1 MESIFSSGGVLDL
14 HPNGTNRLQIPKGW
28 RPRKLFE
35 PKIDGDESTTAFTSP
50 SSSSSHV
57 ISDSS
62 GFGKVRG
69 KGVGKSRSKV
79 SKGCG
84 VGVGSRKRP
93 FKDAFA
99 SEHTEIG
106 SSKPIRDDNSD
117 DSDSEVKYY
126 DDTLPEEDLDD
137 LVSFSDGIQGVDDGL
152 WTRFKR
158 QTLSSLSPMR
168 LMRSGIA
175 SGRGDSSSE
184 KAFNLGWGRAPC
196 ELASQSASL
205 ALLLPAGPSSSAYA
219 IALCHLYYTHD
230 SNTAQSL
237 LAFVNT
243 AARRFISSM
252 DLNPLLPPELVNI
265 SNNKKEFDNKNL
277 FQLEDQNP
285 WQRLTRALSGH
296 GGGRYRGLYLQHI
309 SFVANDLT
317 EVFKDERFGSKNK
330 REGESMRRQNAR
342 MFFFET
348 FGFNREVDSIEGQR
362 RSVSAWRL
370 VLINLIQAIT
380 LSSPSV
386 KEFCSKYRLWKLD
399 LIGKEND
406 ELFTSMNGK
415 SSHNS
420 PLPLVSNEI
429 TDSASSLFRILLV
442 ITGKPACYFFG
453 TRECDEIAD
462 EIANAMIF
470 SNEIILSAIGIGVAP
485 TTLESSNVSDEGS
498 FMCIARAA
506 VSTTGNVDESK
517 KTWSSQSTISVI
529 RSLYASPLS
538 HLSLNEYCS
547 RLLADLV
554 LASDDARRYIVD
566 VMSEKEQ
573 RVTDDGHEK
582 SSCVLQRAI
591 DSQLFMFLGGQS
603 TLSSTENLSS
613 TADLIPTDVSPET
626 LQRLNEESSSCDTL
640 SELQKNDGNTN
651 PLRAQLDF
659 FSMCI
664 KKAFFEFKSQWNWR
678 HTESQI
684 RSSVESKT
692 LSPSSKAQH
701 SPKLGRFQRSIVG
714 ENIQEEIKTI
724 ASVKRNP
731 FKNIEGL
738 IFEPLDTI
746 CVYKSIERSG
756 TSLSSSNILTK
767 LEKSSVERRLRL
779 ISIHRPLSQLMT
791 HFILLLSCVA
801 KRLSMRLNAFSTDLG
816 GRSVSTLITDDVSQS
831 FTNRILLQATSFLR
845 SHIDKASQ
853 IILSRDL
860 CHLNQKERN
869 VIRMDEMSSH
879 VVKEKNRSNAFQMIG
894 NISLTAPS
902 SLLFFQSL
910 VNVLS
915 TVPVSLDQVL
925 EATLNLEPLPCIRA
939 QTIYALKAQSLSD
952 PITGSID
959 ETSFNKASQS
969 TKNFLNTT
977 ILNLL
982 QCPDRRHTCRQYFQL
997 HTIRGTVTST
1007 KIDYTTLDVEFD
1019 ESVVLSCKGKVLD
1032 GKEDSLNHAK
1042 VNIVALTSES
1052 KATKVSGSQTASS
1065 NNKALLLAHQEK
1077 DKKEETA
1084 QKARYEA
1091 MTAQRDKVS
1100 TEEAAQKTRYE
1111 ELQNTRGTSAIATTT
1126 KASPFAPIQ
1135 TKQEPATSLSSLDPS
1150 KKPRTN
1156 ISSSSI
1162 TTSLPLPIL
1171 NQSFSA
1177 ECKSC
1182 TFQLEYKLSD
1192 VSNWI
1197 CGIPITCQ
1205 MCDNLVAFCCDAE
1218 KCKKLNYVTMI
1229 CSLGQMQSLIC
1240 FACKKLYGSTQE
1252 EVIRKSEKGNVA
1264 TTHAT
1269 VLSDSATVANSSSS
1283 SSSSSLPAP
1292 PVAVS
1297 AKSPV
1302 RIIFTMPSSKEKDE
1316 VVKTTL
1322 SPSKTTIMLP
1332 STTSSLTVIPSSP
1345 QVPLVVS
1352 ESAAGRLIAMKGNK
1366 VLEKSSSLGV

>member
-35 PKIDGDESTTAFTSP
+35 PKIVGYESTTAFTSS

-57 ISDSS
+57 INNDS
-62 GFGKVRG
+62 GFRQVRG
-69 KGVGKSRSKV
+69 KGVGKSRVRV
-79 SKGCG
+79 SKGSG
-84 VGVGSRKRP
+84 GGGSRKRP
-93 FKDAFA
+93 LKDAFA
-99 SEHTEIG
+99 SEHSEIG
-106 SSKPIRDDNSD
+106 SSNPIRDDDSD

-126 DDTLPEEDLDD
+126 DEILPEEDVDD
-137 LVSFSDGIQGVDDGL
+137 ILSFPDGIQGVDDAL
-152 WTRFKR
+152 WTRSKR
-158 QTLSSLSPMR
+158 QSLSSLSPMK

-184 KAFNLGWGRAPC
+184 KAFFLGWGRVPC

-205 ALLLPAGPSSSAYA
+205 ALLLPAGPSSSAYG

-237 LAFVNT
+237 LAFANT

-265 SNNKKEFDNKNL
+265 SDNKKEIDNKNL

-309 SFVANDLT
+309 SFVANELT
-317 EVFKDERFGSKNK
+317 EVFKDESLGSENK
-330 REGESMRRQNAR
+330 REGESMRRQNSR
-342 MFFFET
+342 MFFCET
-348 FGFNREVDSIEGQR
+348 FGFTREVDSIEGHR

-370 VLINLIQAIT
+370 VLNNLIRAIT

-386 KEFCSKYRLWKLD
+386 KKFCSKYRLWKLD
-399 LIGKEND
+399 LIGKEFD

-415 SSHNS
+415 SSHNP
-420 PLPLVSNEI
+420 PLPLMSNEV
-429 TDSASSLFRILLV
+429 TDSAISLFRIFLV
-442 ITGKPACYFFG
+442 ITGKPTCYFFG
-453 TRECDEIAD
+453 TKECDEIAD
-462 EIANAMIF
+462 EIANAMTF

-485 TTLESSNVSDEGS
+485 TTLESNVSDEGS
-498 FMCIARAA
+498 VVCIARAA

-517 KTWSSQSTISVI
+517 KTRPSQSTISVI

-538 HLSLNEYCS
+538 NLSINEYCS

-554 LASDDARRYIVD
+554 LASDDTRRYIVD
-566 VMSEKEQ
+566 VLSEIEQ

-591 DSQLFMFLGGQS
+591 DSQLFMFLSGHS
-603 TLSSTENLSS
+603 TLSSTELQSS
-613 TADLIPTDVSPET
+613 IVDLIPTDVSPET
-626 LQRLNEESSSCDTL
+626 LQRLIEESLSIDAL
-640 SELQKNDGNTN
+640 SELQRSEGGIN
-651 PLRAQLDF
+651 PLRAQLDY
-659 FSMCI
+659 FSMLI
-664 KKAFFEFKSQWNWR
+664 EKAFFDFKSQWNWKR
-678 HTESQI
+678 PESQI

-692 LSPSSKAQH
+692 LSPSSIAQH
-701 SPKLGRFQRSIVG
+701 SPKLGRFQRSIGG
-714 ENIQEEIKTI
+714 ESVQEEIKTI
-724 ASVKRNP
+724 ASVKESL

-756 TSLSSSNILTK
+756 ISLSSSTILTK

-779 ISIHRPLSQLMT
+779 ISIHRPLSQLMS
-791 HFILLLSCVA
+791 HFLLLLSCVA
-801 KRLSMRLNAFSTDLG
+801 KRLSMRWNAFSIVLG
-816 GRSVSTLITDDVSQS
+816 GRSVSTLITDDVSQTFS
-831 FTNRILLQATSFLR
+831 NRILLQATGFLR
-845 SHIDKASQ
+845 SHLDKPSQ
-853 IILSRDL
+853 VTLSRDL
-860 CHLNQKERN
+860 CHLNQKGRN
-869 VIRMDEMSSH
+869 DIRMNEMSTNA
-879 VVKEKNRSNAFQMIG
+879 VKVNDRANPLQMIG
-894 NISLTAPS
+894 NISLSAPS

-925 EATLNLEPLPCIRA
+925 EVTLHLEPIPCIRS
-939 QTIYALKAQSLSD
+939 QTIYALKAQTMSD
-952 PITGSID
+952 TSTGGID
-959 ETSFNKASQS
+959 DLSFNKAAQS
-969 TKNFLNTT
+969 TTSFLNTS

-982 QCPDRRHTCRQYFQL
+982 QCSDRRRTCRRYIQL
-997 HTIRGTVTST
+997 HTIKGTSSTST

-1019 ESVVLSCKGKVLD
+1019 ESVVLSCKGKFLD

-1042 VNIVALTSES
+1042 VNLVALTSAQ
-1052 KATKVSGSQTASS
+1052 ATKVSGIQSDNSID
-1065 NNKALLLAHQEK
+1065 KALLFSHKEK
-1077 DKKEETA
+1077 DNKEETA

-1100 TEEAAQKTRYE
+1100 TEEAAQKARYK
-1111 ELQNTRGTSAIATTT
+1111 ELQNIRGVSASSTAV
-1126 KASPFAPIQ
+1126 KASLVVPIK
-1135 TKQEPATSLSSLDPS
+1135 TKQQSETLSSSQDPS
-1150 KKPRTN
+1150 KKPLTN
-1156 ISSSSI
+1156 NSSSSI
-1162 TTSLPLPIL
+1162 TSALPLPTL
-1171 NQSFSA
+1171 DQSFSA

-1182 TFQLEYKLSD
+1182 TFQFEYTLSD

-1205 MCDNLVAFCCDAE
+1205 MCDNLVAFCCDDE
-1218 KCKKLNYVTMI
+1218 KCKKLNFVTMI
-1229 CSLGQMQSLIC
+1229 CSIGQMQSLTC

-1264 TTHAT
+1264 TTH
-1269 VLSDSATVANSSSS
+1269 SSASSVMAPVPKTSSS

-1292 PVAVS
+1292 PAVS

-1302 RIIFTMPSSKEKDE
+1302 RIIFTMPLSKKKEE
-1316 VVKTTL
+1316 VVKTML
-1322 SPSKTTIMLP
+1322 SPSNVTIMLP

-1345 QVPLVVS
+1345 QLPLLVS
-1352 ESAAGRLIAMKGNK
+1352 ESSDGRLIAMKGNK

>member
-35 PKIDGDESTTAFTSP
+35 PKIVVDESTTAFTSSS

-84 VGVGSRKRP
+84 GGVSRKRP
-93 FKDAFA
+93 FNDAFA
-99 SEHTEIG
+99 SEYSEIG
-106 SSKPIRDDNSD
+106 STNPIRDDNSD

-137 LVSFSDGIQGVDDGL
+137 LVSFSDGIQGVDDAL
-152 WTRFKR
+152 WTSSKR

-184 KAFNLGWGRAPC
+184 KAFCLGWGRVPC

-205 ALLLPAGPSSSAYA
+205 ALLLPASPSSSAYA

-237 LAFVNT
+237 LALVNT

-252 DLNPLLPPELVNI
+252 DLNPLLSPEVVHMI
-265 SNNKKEFDNKNL
+265 ENKKEFDVKNL

-285 WQRLTRALSGH
+285 WQRLTRALNGH

-309 SFVANDLT
+309 SFVANEFT
-317 EVFKDERFGSKNK
+317 EVFKDERFGSENK

-342 MFFFET
+342 IFFCET
-348 FGFNREVDSIEGQR
+348 FGFTREVDSIEGQR

-370 VLINLIQAIT
+370 VLINLIRAII

-386 KEFCSKYRLWKLD
+386 KEFCSKYRLCKLD
-399 LIGKEND
+399 LIGKEFD
-406 ELFTSMNGK
+406 ELFTSINGK
-415 SSHNS
+415 SSRHP
-420 PLPLVSNEI
+420 PLPLMSHEI
-429 TDSASSLFRILLV
+429 TDSAISLFRILLV

-453 TRECDEIAD
+453 TGECDEIAD
-462 EIANAMIF
+462 ETANAMTF

-485 TTLESSNVSDEGS
+485 TTLESNVSDEGS
-498 FMCIARAA
+498 VMCIARAA
-506 VSTTGNVDESK
+506 VATTGNVDENK
-517 KTWSSQSTISVI
+517 ITRPSQSTISVI
-529 RSLYASPLS
+529 KSLYASSLS
-538 HLSLNEYCS
+538 HLSVNQYCL

-554 LASDDARRYIVD
+554 LAADDARRYLVN
-566 VMSEKEQ
+566 VLSEMEQ
-573 RVTDDGHEK
+573 RVTDDGDGK
-582 SSCVLQRAI
+582 ASCVLQRAI
-591 DSQLFMFLGGQS
+591 DSQLFMFIGGQS
-603 TLSSTENLSS
+603 TLSSTEIQLSNV
-613 TADLIPTDVSPET
+613 DQPPIDVSPES
-626 LQRLNEESSSCDTL
+626 LHRLIDESLSIDSL
-640 SELQKNDGNTN
+640 SELQRSDGNTN
-651 PLRAQLDF
+651 PLRAQLDY
-659 FSMCI
+659 FSLWI
-664 KKAFFEFKSQWNWR
+664 EKALFEFKSQWNWR
-678 HTESQI
+678 HTDLQT
-684 RSSVESKT
+684 RSLVESKT
-692 LSPSSKAQH
+692 ISPSSKAQH
-701 SPKLGRFQRSIVG
+701 SPKLGRFQRSIGG
-714 ENIQEEIKTI
+714 ESVQEEIKTI
-724 ASVKRNP
+724 ASVKGSL
-731 FKNIEGL
+731 FKNFEGL

-746 CVYKSIERSG
+746 CVFKSIERSG
-756 TSLSSSNILTK
+756 MSLSSSTILTK

-779 ISIHRPLSQLMT
+779 ISIHRPLSQLMS

-801 KRLSMRLNAFSTDLG
+801 KRLSMRLNAFSIVLG
-816 GRSVSTLITDDVSQS
+816 GRSDSTLITDNVAKS
-831 FTNRILLQATSFLR
+831 FTNRFLLQASAFLR
-845 SHIDKASQ
+845 SHTDKSLQ
-853 IILSRDL
+853 TTLSHDL
-860 CHLNQKERN
+860 CQLNQKERI
-869 VIRMDEMSSH
+869 VIRMDEMSTQA
-879 VVKEKNRSNAFQMIG
+879 VKEKDSLNSLQLIG

-910 VNVLS
+910 LHLLS
-915 TVPVSLDQVL
+915 TSPVSLNQVL
-925 EATLNLEPLPCIRA
+925 EVSSRVEPLPCIRA
-939 QTIYALKAQSLSD
+939 QTIYALKAQTMSD
-952 PITGSID
+952 PITGCID

-969 TKNFLNTT
+969 TKNFLNTS

-982 QCPDRRHTCRQYFQL
+982 KCPDRRHIHRRYIQL
-997 HTIRGTVTST
+997 HTIRGTSSTST
-1007 KIDYTTLDVEFD
+1007 RTDYTTLDVEFD
-1019 ESVVLSCKGKVLD
+1019 ESLALRIKDKALD
-1032 GKEDSLNHAK
+1032 GKDDSLNHAK
-1042 VNIVALTSES
+1042 VNVVAQTSES
-1052 KATKVSGSQTASS
+1052 KATKVSGIQSKNSTD
-1065 NNKALLLAHQEK
+1065 KALLFSHMKK
-1077 DKKEETA
+1077 DKKEENA

-1091 MTAQRDKVS
+1091 MTAQRDKES
-1100 TEEAAQKTRYE
+1100 TEKAAQKTRYE
-1111 ELQNTRGTSAIATTT
+1111 ELQNTRVISASTTT
-1126 KASPFAPIQ
+1126 SKASPFAPIES
-1135 TKQEPATSLSSLDPS
+1135 KQEPATSSSSQDPS
-1150 KKPRTN
+1150 KKPCTN

-1162 TTSLPLPIL
+1162 TSALPLPTL

-1182 TFQLEYKLSD
+1182 TFQFEYNLSD

-1205 MCDNLVAFCCDAE
+1205 MCDNLVAFCCDDE
-1218 KCKKLNYVTMI
+1218 KCKKLNYVTTI
-1229 CSLGQMQSLIC
+1229 CSIGQMQSLIC
-1240 FACKKLYGSTQE
+1240 FSCKKLYGSTQE

-1269 VLSDSATVANSSSS
+1269 VLSDSAPFANTSSS

-1292 PVAVS
+1292 PAVS

-1302 RIIFTMPSSKEKDE
+1302 RIIFTMPSSKKKEV

-1322 SPSKTTIMLP
+1322 SPSNVTIMLP

-1345 QVPLVVS
+1345 QLPLLVS
-1352 ESAAGRLIAMKGNK
+1352 ESSDGRLIAMKGNQ